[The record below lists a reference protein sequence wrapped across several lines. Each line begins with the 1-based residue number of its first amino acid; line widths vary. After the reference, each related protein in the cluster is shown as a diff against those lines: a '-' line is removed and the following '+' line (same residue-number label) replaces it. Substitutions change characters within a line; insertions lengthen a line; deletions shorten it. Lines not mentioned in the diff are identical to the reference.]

1 MTMKF
6 KVVSLD
12 KRPDLFES
20 QDKIGSEVWP
30 KFMLHDSV
38 AITYWM
44 QLIEAFKEYQ
54 LMIMDGNEMLSVIN
68 TVPLYFD
75 KSINELPDEGA
86 DWGVKKS
93 ISDYKAG
100 IKPNVL
106 MGVQVAV
113 NKKWQGRGLSSL
125 SVREMSSLAL
135 KKELNRLI
143 IPLRPSDKHKYPL
156 IALENYINWKTDNN
170 LPFDN
175 WLRVHIK
182 AGGKIISI
190 SSKSMYIPGTI
201 DEWKEWTKLDFP
213 GSGSYIIPG
222 ALNPIS
228 IDTEKN
234 EGIYIEPNIWVLHEL
249 KNV

>member
-1 MTMKF
+1 MSYQ
-6 KVVSLD
+6 VVSLD
-12 KRPDLFES
+12 ERPDLFES
-20 QDKIGSEVWP
+20 QDKIGGEVWP
-30 KFMLHDSV
+30 EFMLHDPV

-54 LMIMDGNEMLSVIN
+54 LMIMDGDEIVAVIN
-68 TVPLYFD
+68 SVPFYYD
-75 KSINELPDEGA
+75 KSINELPDEGV

-100 IKPNVL
+100 IKPNIL
-106 MGVQVAV
+106 MGVQIAV
-113 NKKWQGRGLSSL
+113 NKKHQGRGFSSL
-125 SVREMSSLAL
+125 SVSEMSNLAL
-135 KKELNRLI
+135 KREINRLV

-156 IALENYINWKTDNN
+156 IPIENYINWKTDNN

-175 WLRVHIK
+175 WLRVNIK
-182 AGGKIISI
+182 AGGKIIKI
-190 SSKSMYIPGTI
+190 CSKSMFIPGTI
-201 DEWKEWTKLDFP
+201 DEWKEWTQLDFP

-234 EGIYIEPNIWVLHEL
+234 QGVYIEPNIWILHKL